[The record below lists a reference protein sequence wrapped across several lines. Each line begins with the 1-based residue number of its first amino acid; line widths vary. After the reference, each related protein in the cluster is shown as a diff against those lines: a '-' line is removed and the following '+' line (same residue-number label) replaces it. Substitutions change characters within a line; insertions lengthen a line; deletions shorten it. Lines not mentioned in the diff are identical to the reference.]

1 MDFWGTVVVL
11 FRRWYITLPAFFLTL
26 LAAGAALTAVPVQ
39 YESGSVL
46 VLTTPLSGGTETD
59 NPDAPTSLTNPL
71 LGFDQS
77 LSLTASIVIQQLNSS
92 ETARSLGLSAGD
104 TTGYEVNNGTTNPEL
119 LQSGPLIFVRGT
131 GPSPQAAQ
139 DITERVSALAATV
152 LDERQEAL
160 NAPEST
166 RIVVQVVV
174 APSAGQPLAD
184 SALRAA
190 AAVGALAGVASL
202 IAVYGFESLMVNRR
216 RRRQERLDKELQLS
230 ALAGGP
236 APDGSGG
243 GAGAGLGTVGVL
255 ARRSPE
261 SS

>member
-11 FRRWYITLPAFFLTL
+11 FRRWYITVPAFFLTL
-26 LAAGAALTAVPVQ
+26 VAAGAALTAVPLQ

-46 VLTTPLSGGTETD
+46 ALTTPLSGGTETD

-77 LSLTASIVIQQLNSS
+77 LALTASIVIQQLNSS
-92 ETARSLGLSAGD
+92 ETARSLGISAGD

-131 GPSPQAAQ
+131 GSSPQAAQ
-139 DITERVSALAATV
+139 DIAERVSTLAATV
-152 LDERQEAL
+152 LDERQDAL
-160 NAPEST
+160 GAPEST
-166 RIVVQVVV
+166 HIVVQVVV
-174 APSAGQPLAD
+174 EPTAGQPLAD
-184 SALRAA
+184 SPLRAA
-190 AAVGALAGVASL
+190 AAVGALAGMASL

-216 RRRQERLDKELQLS
+216 RRRRERLEREGRFAALVGGS
-230 ALAGGP
+230 ARNGVRGGT
-236 APDGSGG
+236 
-243 GAGAGLGTVGVL
+243 GAGLEAVGVL
-255 ARRSPE
+255 SRRSTE